1 MVAKSLLLKAWKIA
15 PPGSSEL
22 RAAFNPPSLAADTFG
37 FVAKGGRCSVE
48 STRYVLIPCR
58 TCGSQMFVIGE
69 RPLPKRCTRC
79 GAAFDPER
87 RAFDVRSAPRVTV
100 RT

>member
-1 MVAKSLLLKAWKIA
+1 MFDARVRGA
-15 PPGSSEL
+15 PPGSPKI
-22 RAAFNPPSLAADTFG
+22 RGAFNPASLAAGRFG
-37 FVAKGGRCSVE
+37 AVGETRRCSVE
-48 STRYVLIPCR
+48 STRYVLIPCH

-87 RAFDVRSAPRVTV
+87 RAFDVRSVPRVTA

>member
-1 MVAKSLLLKAWKIA
+1 M
-15 PPGSSEL
+15 
-22 RAAFNPPSLAADTFG
+22 
-37 FVAKGGRCSVE
+37 E

-79 GAAFDPER
+79 GAAFDPES
-87 RAFDVRSAPRVTV
+87 RAFDVRSTPRVTV

>member
-1 MVAKSLLLKAWKIA
+1 MAQ
-15 PPGSSEL
+15 
-22 RAAFNPPSLAADTFG
+22 
-37 FVAKGGRCSVE
+37 

-79 GAAFDPER
+79 GAAFDPES

-100 RT
+100 RGSGLEP